1 MAKDGTQRGGQRVG
15 SGRKPSKKNTIEQ
28 PKLEVTDLPQP
39 EMIEGIDMPPARE
52 FLKREQ
58 KGGMPL
64 CAMEI
69 YEDTYRW
76 LKARN
81 CENLVNS
88 TLVEQYA
95 MSVARWI
102 QCEEYISSY
111 GQLAKH
117 PTTGNPITSPYVTMS
132 QSYEKQANQTWYQIY
147 AIVRDNNAQ
156 GFADFSPQDDMMERL
171 LRSKNS

>member
-28 PKLEVTDLPQP
+28 PKLEVTDLPKP
-39 EMIEGIDMPPARE
+39 EMIEGVDMPPAKE
-52 FLKREQ
+52 FMKREQ
-58 KGGMPL
+58 KAGMPL
-64 CAMEI
+64 CAMEV
-69 YEDTYRW
+69 YKDTYKW
-76 LKARN
+76 LKDRN
-81 CENLVNS
+81 CEGLVNS
-88 TLVEQYA
+88 NLVEQYA

-102 QCEEYISSY
+102 QCEEFISTY

-117 PTTGNPITSPYVTMS
+117 PTTGNASTSPYVSMG
-132 QSYEKQANQTWYQIY
+132 QNYMKQINQTWYQIY

-156 GFADFSPQDDMMERL
+156 GISEYSPQDDMMERL